1 MSEFILPITEIFIG
15 IFLLFVGGEFF
26 IQGSV
31 ALSLVLGIPQIV
43 IGLTVVALGTSS
55 PELLVSLNSIF
66 KGSDGLAVS
75 NVIGSNI
82 FNILVVLGISSLIRP
97 LKVKS
102 RIVRRDVPLLIAI
115 SCSVWAMSSTG
126 LLTWQAGIFLLL
138 CLFINTIWEINT
150 INEKDEDIKTAE
162 PEINDSLLNRN
173 ITNILIKLFFGI
185 LLLGIGSHIL
195 VNGSKSLAIL
205 MSINETIIGL
215 TIVATGTSLPELVT
229 SIIAAFKGKTDLA
242 IGNVIGSNLLNQ
254 LLILGS
260 CSIFSGIKGLIIN
273 SDLIKTD
280 LPIMVLTT
288 FACMPIFWTKGKIT
302 RSEGLLL
309 INIYIFYVFDKLL
322 TLSNFEFIKEFRLL
336 MLISCSILVIVLFSK
351 NKFNF
356 ISFKS
361 ST

>member
-1 MSEFILPITEIFIG
+1 MVSIVEIIVG
-15 IFLLFVGGEFF
+15 IFLLFIGGEFF

-31 ALSLVLGIPQIV
+31 ALSLILGIPQIV

-55 PELLVSLNSIF
+55 PELLVSLNSVF
-66 KGSDGLAVS
+66 KGSDSLAAS
-75 NVIGSNI
+75 NVVGSNI
-82 FNILVVLGISSLIRP
+82 FNILVVLGISSLITP

-126 LLTWQAGIFLLL
+126 LLTWQAGIFLLF
-138 CLFINTIWEINT
+138 CLLINTIWEINT

-162 PEINDSLLNRN
+162 PEINDFSLSNN
-173 ITNILIKLFFGI
+173 FINTITKIVFGIILLSSGANILVSGSQELART
-185 LLLGIGSHIL
+185 LGI
-195 VNGSKSLAIL
+195 K
-205 MSINETIIGL
+205 ETIIGL

-229 SIIAAFKGKTDLA
+229 SIVAAFKGKTDLA

-260 CSIFSGIKGLIIN
+260 CTISSGLRGLTIN

-280 LPIMVLTT
+280 IPIMVLTT

-302 RSEGLLL
+302 RFEGFILL
-309 INIYIFYVFDKLL
+309 NIYIFYVLDKILL
-322 TLSNFEFIKEFRLL
+322 LS
-336 MLISCSILVIVLFSK
+336 
-351 NKFNF
+351 KFNYIMELRISIIIYFSLIF
-356 ISFKS
+356 ISLFLKKS
-361 ST
+361 AKLINN